1 MVDAATREFLEA
13 KRIAL
18 AARAQRLSRLSARR
32 VGLRPQDIPFA
43 PSAEHFRAANRRLA
57 ADVEKFAAGTVLTPG
72 VAAGY
77 GKRAGQNPDSPC
89 VLREHETEV

>member
-18 AARAQRLSRLSARR
+18 AARSQRLSQLSARR
-32 VGLRPQDIPFA
+32 VGLRPQDVPFA

-57 ADVEKFAAGTVLTPG
+57 EISQ
-72 VAAGY
+72 
-77 GKRAGQNPDSPC
+77 RIGQRLDYVN
-89 VLREHETEV
+89 RIW